1 MGYLKE
7 FQTQITNRDF
17 AKFLKLWEEYC
28 TCDEADTDEIKTL
41 LSALKASDF
50 AKSFGPYV
58 EMLIPLWQTIQTDEE
73 SYQILSLILDLQ
85 TTNSAS
91 LADLSLEA
99 LKKRH
104 SSKISFQDRE
114 IQEALRLVGLRAK
127 ENFQSAISNFDL
139 LIHLKKG
146 NFVFHASGFG
156 VGEIMDSSSLREL
169 VTVEFENT
177 SGMKQIT
184 FTNAFRSLIPLP
196 SNHFLAKRFSD
207 PDTFEKEARD
217 NPLNVLKLMLKDL
230 GPKNASEIKDELA
243 ELVIPEADW
252 QKWWQNARAKLK
264 KDTEIE
270 SPSNPKDAF
279 ILRKEAVSHEMQFL
293 DILKKKTKFSDV
305 LTASYNFIR
314 DHSSR
319 LKNNDLK
326 NEISSRLETFLKSD
340 SLNSAE
346 KLQAYLCLDSLHG
359 IKNEAEI
366 AKILKSSD
374 ALDSLIEHIDIIVYK
389 KLAITA
395 IKTHLEN
402 WPIIYF
408 RLLQTCNQG
417 MLRDY
422 LIKELV
428 QGKHLDLLQKGLQEL
443 LDSPWENAE
452 LFVWYYHKLM
462 NEADEGLPFQNKEG
476 KNAFSDGLLVLLNR
490 IENDPG
496 QKELVKKI
504 YMMTTAKRYSLIRQI
519 FHESSLEF
527 AKEFLLLATKC
538 HTITDHDLKI
548 WRSLVEVVHP
558 SLAAVSGKKMSAD
571 ATIWTTEACLL
582 REQER
587 LKKIATTNVIENAKE
602 IESARA
608 LGDLRENSEYKSAL
622 EKRAL
627 IQREIKKLSMEIS
640 NARILT
646 PADIQSEEVGVG
658 SVIHTCDSSGN
669 KIKFSIMGPWEAD
682 PENHVL
688 SSQSKVGQGMI
699 GLHVEDTFKFKEVEY
714 KIEKLGS
721 IFDEE

>member
-28 TCDEADTDEIKTL
+28 TCDEADTEEIRTL
-41 LSALKASDF
+41 LSDLKASDF

-58 EMLIPLWQTIQTDEE
+58 EMLIPLWQTIQKDEE
-73 SYQILSLILDLQ
+73 SYQILTLILDLQ

-99 LKKRH
+99 LKNRH
-104 SSKISFQDRE
+104 SSNISFQDRD

-127 ENFQSAISNFDL
+127 DNFQSALSNFDL

-146 NFVFHASGFG
+146 NFVFHGSGFG

-169 VTVEFENT
+169 VSVEFENT
-177 SGMKQIT
+177 SGIKQIT
-184 FTNAFRSLIPLP
+184 FTNAFRSLVPLP
-196 SNHFLAKRFSD
+196 STHFLAKRFSD
-207 PDTFEKEARD
+207 PDMFEQEAKD
-217 NPLNVLKLMLKDL
+217 NPLSVLKLLLKDL
-230 GPKNASEIKDELA
+230 GPKTASEIKDELA

-270 SPSNPKDAF
+270 SPTNPKDPF
-279 ILRKEAVSHEMQFL
+279 ILRKEAVSHEDQFL
-293 DILKKKTKFSDV
+293 ELIRKKTKFSET
-305 LTASYNFIR
+305 LAACYNFVR
-314 DHSSR
+314 DHSSK

-326 NEISSRLETFLKSD
+326 NEISSRLESF
-340 SLNSAE
+340 LNSGNINPAE
-346 KLQAYLCLDSLHG
+346 KLQAYFCLDSFHG
-359 IKNEAEI
+359 AKHEAEI

-402 WPIIYF
+402 WPAIYL

-422 LIKELV
+422 LIKEL
-428 QGKHLDLLQKGLQEL
+428 QENNGPLLHKGLQDL

-462 NEADEGLPFQNKEG
+462 NETDEGLPFQNREG
-476 KNAFSDGLLVLLNR
+476 KNAFSEGILVLLNR

-504 YMMTTAKRYSLIRQI
+504 YMMTSAKRYSLIRQI
-519 FHESSLEF
+519 FQDSSLEF

-558 SLAAVSGKKMSAD
+558 SLASAGGKKAGAD
-571 ATIWTTEACLL
+571 TTIWTTEATLL
-582 REQER
+582 SEQER

-602 IESARA
+602 IEAARA

-646 PADIQSEEVGVG
+646 PADVQSDEVSVG
-658 SVIHTCDSSGN
+658 SVIYATDPSGH
-669 KIKFSIMGPWEAD
+669 KTKFTIMGPWEAN
-682 PENHVL
+682 PEKHIL
-688 SSQSKVGQGMI
+688 SSQSKVGQAML
-699 GLHVEDTFKFKEVEY
+699 GLHVEDSFKFKEVEY
-714 KIEKLGS
+714 KIQKIGS

>member
-41 LSALKASDF
+41 LSTLKSSDF

-58 EMLIPLWQTIQTDEE
+58 GLLIPLWQTIQKDEE

-85 TTNSAS
+85 TTNSPQ
-91 LADLSLEA
+91 LADHALEA
-99 LKKRH
+99 LRKQH

-114 IQEALRLVGLRAK
+114 IQEALRLVGLRSK
-127 ENFQSAISNFDL
+127 DQFQSALSNFDL

-156 VGEIMDSSSLREL
+156 VGEIMDASSLREL
-169 VTVEFENT
+169 VSVEFENT
-177 SGMKQIT
+177 SGIKQIT
-184 FTNAFRSLIPLP
+184 FTNAFKSLIPL
-196 SNHFLAKRFSD
+196 SSAHFLAKRFSN
-207 PDTFEKEARD
+207 PDAFEKEAKE
-217 NPLNVLKLMLKDL
+217 NPLGVLKLLLKDL
-230 GPKNASEIKDELA
+230 GPKTAAELKDELS

-270 SPSNPKDAF
+270 SPSNAKDPF
-279 ILRKEAVSHEMQFL
+279 ILRKEAVSHEEQFL
-293 DILKKKTKFSDV
+293 ESIKKKSSFSEF

-314 DHSSR
+314 DYSSK

-326 NEISSRLETFLKSD
+326 NEIVSRIESFLKSN
-340 SLNSAE
+340 SLNPAE
-346 KLQAYLCLDSLHG
+346 RLQAYFCLDSLHG
-359 IKNEAEI
+359 VKHEAEI
-366 AKILKSSD
+366 SKILKESD
-374 ALDSLIEHIDIIVYK
+374 ALDSLLEHIDIIVYK

-395 IKTHLEN
+395 IKAHLEN
-402 WPIIYF
+402 WPSIYL

-428 QGKHLDLLQKGLQEL
+428 QGNNAHILQKGFQDL
-443 LDSPWENAE
+443 LESPWENAE

-462 NEADEGLPFQNKEG
+462 NEADEGLPFQNREG
-476 KNAFSDGLLVLLNR
+476 KDAYSQGLLVLLNR

-519 FHESSLEF
+519 FQDSSLEF

-538 HTITDHDLKI
+538 HTITDHDLMI

-558 SLAAVSGKKMSAD
+558 SLGSSGGKKVGVD
-571 ATIWTTEACLL
+571 TTIWTTEATLL

-602 IESARA
+602 IEAARA

-627 IQREIKKLSMEIS
+627 IQREIKKLSAEIS
-640 NARILT
+640 NARVLT
-646 PADIQSEEVGVG
+646 PADIQSEEAGIG
-658 SVIHTCDSSGN
+658 SVIHASDTTGTQV
-669 KIKFSIMGPWEAD
+669 KFTIMGPWEAD
-682 PENHVL
+682 PDNHIL
-688 SSQSKVGQGMI
+688 SSHSKVGMSLI

-714 KIEKLGS
+714 KIQKLGS

>member
-58 EMLIPLWQTIQTDEE
+58 EMLIPLWQTIQKDEE

-91 LADLSLEA
+91 LANLSLEA
-99 LKKRH
+99 LKNRH
-104 SSKISFQDRE
+104 SSKISFQERD
-114 IQEALRLVGLRAK
+114 IQEALRLVGLRFK
-127 ENFQSAISNFDL
+127 DNFQSALSNFDL

-169 VTVEFENT
+169 VSIEFENT

-184 FTNAFRSLIPLP
+184 FTNAFRSLVPLP
-196 SNHFLAKRFSD
+196 STHFLAKRFSD
-207 PDTFEKEARD
+207 PDSFEKEAKE
-217 NPLNVLKLMLKDL
+217 NPIDVLKLLLKDL
-230 GPKNASEIKDELA
+230 GPKTAAEIKDELA
-243 ELVIPEADW
+243 ELVIPDADW

-270 SPSNPKDAF
+270 SPTNPKDVFA
-279 ILRKEAVSHEMQFL
+279 LRKEAVSHEEQFL
-293 DILKKKTKFSDV
+293 NQIKKKSKFSDI
-305 LTASYNFIR
+305 LAACYTFIR
-314 DHSSR
+314 DHSSK

-326 NEISSRLETFLKSD
+326 NEISSRLESFMNSGN
-340 SLNSAE
+340 LNPAE
-346 KLQAYLCLDSLHG
+346 KLQVYLCLDSLHG
-359 IKNEAEI
+359 VKHEAEI
-366 AKILKSSD
+366 AKILKESD

-395 IKTHLEN
+395 IKIHLEN
-402 WPIIYF
+402 WPSIYF

-428 QGKHLDLLQKGLQEL
+428 QGKNQQLLAQGLQNL
-443 LDSPWENAE
+443 LDAPWENAE

-462 NEADEGLPFQNKEG
+462 NEADEGLPFQSQEG
-476 KNAFSDGLLVLLNR
+476 KNAFSLGLLVLLNR

-504 YMMTTAKRYSLIRQI
+504 YVMTTAKRYSLIRQI
-519 FHESSLEF
+519 FQDSSLEF

-538 HTITDHDLKI
+538 HTITDQDLLI

-558 SLAAVSGKKMSAD
+558 SLATANGKKLNAD
-571 ATIWTTEACLL
+571 TTIWTTEASLL
-582 REQER
+582 REQEK

-602 IESARA
+602 IEAARA

-627 IQREIKKLSMEIS
+627 IQREIKKLSLEIS

-646 PADIQSEEVGVG
+646 PADVRSEEVSVG
-658 SVIHTCDSSGN
+658 SVIHACDESGN
-669 KIKFSIMGPWEAD
+669 KVKFTIMGPWEAD
-682 PENHVL
+682 PENHIL
-688 SSQSKVGQGMI
+688 SSHSKVGQGMI
-699 GLHVEDTFKFKEVEY
+699 GLHVEETFKFKEVEY

>member
-104 SSKISFQDRE
+104 NSKVSFQDRD
-114 IQEALRLVGLRAK
+114 IQEALRLVGLRSK
-127 ENFQSAISNFDL
+127 DNFQAALSNFDL

-156 VGEIMDSSSLREL
+156 VGEIMDASSLREL
-169 VTVEFENT
+169 VSIEFENT

-196 SNHFLAKRFSD
+196 STHFLARRFSD
-207 PDTFEKEARD
+207 PDAFEKEAKN
-217 NPLNVLKLMLKDL
+217 NPLHVLKLMLKDL
-230 GPKNASEIKDELA
+230 GPKTAAEIKDELA

-270 SPSNPKDAF
+270 SPATAKDTF
-279 ILRKEAVSHEMQFL
+279 SLRKEAVSHEEQFL
-293 DILKKKTKFSDV
+293 DLIKNKSKFSDV
-305 LTASYNFIR
+305 LTACYTFIR
-314 DHSSR
+314 DHSSK

-326 NEISSRLETFLKSD
+326 NEISSRLQTFMKSGN
-340 SLNSAE
+340 LNSAE
-346 KLQAYLCLDSLHG
+346 KLQVYLCLDSLHG
-359 IKNEAEI
+359 VKNEAEI
-366 AKILKSSD
+366 AKILKESD

-402 WPIIYF
+402 WPSVYI

-422 LIKELV
+422 LIKEL
-428 QGKHLDLLQKGLQEL
+428 QEKNQPLLQKALQDL
-443 LDSPWENAE
+443 LDRPWENAE

-462 NEADEGLPFQNKEG
+462 NEADEGLPFQTQEG
-476 KNAFSDGLLVLLNR
+476 KNAFSQGLLVLLNR

-496 QKELVKKI
+496 QKELIKKI
-504 YMMTTAKRYSLIRQI
+504 YVMTTAKRYSLIRQI
-519 FHESSLEF
+519 FQDSSLEF

-538 HTITDHDLKI
+538 HTITDQDLLI

-558 SLAAVSGKKMSAD
+558 SLATANGKKLSAD
-571 ATIWTTEACLL
+571 STIWTTEASLL

-602 IESARA
+602 IEAARA

-627 IQREIKKLSMEIS
+627 IQREIKKLSLEIS

-646 PADIQSEEVGVG
+646 PADIQSDEVSVG
-658 SVIHTCDSSGN
+658 SVIHALDDSGKS
-669 KIKFSIMGPWEAD
+669 IKFTIMGPWEAD
-682 PENHVL
+682 PENHIL
-688 SSQSKVGQGMI
+688 SSHSKVGQGML

-721 IFDEE
+721 IFNEE